1 MTRLWQKPTAF
12 RPCKFVLRK
21 LNTSLDE
28 KTLPMKD
35 FNIPFYMQSVF
46 QSYQSTDRPTSQ
58 LNTN

>member
-1 MTRLWQKPTAF
+1 MAKINGFSTLQISTAQM
-12 RPCKFVLRK
+12 
-21 LNTSLDE
+21 NTSLDE